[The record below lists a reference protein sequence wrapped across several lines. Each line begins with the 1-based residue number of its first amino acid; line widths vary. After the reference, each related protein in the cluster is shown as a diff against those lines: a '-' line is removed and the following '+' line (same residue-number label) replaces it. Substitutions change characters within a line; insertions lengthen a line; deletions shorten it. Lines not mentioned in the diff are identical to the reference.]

1 MFQLEQFY
9 VLLQTG
15 DQMETENEAGAN
27 SLPSN
32 VANTTSMPAQSAT
45 SENCHPETQPTMGLP
60 SMPPGI
66 APPSYQQAIQQESVP
81 TRDQPLVPNEP
92 PPEYTG
98 PSAGYDTSQTNNG
111 HFHGES
117 TMSTEEEQERTNAM
131 EDGIGRLIV
140 LSVVCYF
147 SFSNSSLLK
156 LAQKL

>member
-15 DQMETENEAGAN
+15 DQMETENEVGAN

-32 VANTTSMPAQSAT
+32 VTNTIHMPSQSAT
-45 SENCHPETQPTMGLP
+45 AENCHSETQTTTGLP

-81 TRDQPLVPNEP
+81 TRVQQVVPNEP

-98 PSAGYDTSQTNNG
+98 PSAGYDISQTNSG

-117 TMSTEEEQERTNAM
+117 TMSAEEEQERTNAM

-140 LSVVCYF
+140 LSVQFFIFHLVIALYL
-147 SFSNSSLLK
+147 N
-156 LAQKL
+156 

>member
-1 MFQLEQFY
+1 MY

-15 DQMETENEAGAN
+15 DQMEREHEGGAN
-27 SLPSN
+27 SLPSY
-32 VANTTSMPAQSAT
+32 VANTTRMPSQSAT
-45 SENCHPETQPTMGLP
+45 TENSHAETQPTTGLP

-81 TRDQPLVPNEP
+81 TRDQQVVPNEP

-98 PSAGYDTSQTNNG
+98 PSAGYDNSQTSSG

-117 TMSTEEEQERTNAM
+117 AMSTEEEQERTNAM

-140 LSVVCYF
+140 LSVQFFIFHLVIVLYL
-147 SFSNSSLLK
+147 N
-156 LAQKL
+156 